1 MAQEEGGYDW
11 WDLLDRLDFQFIDF
25 ETMDDVRGRLREI
38 LQGQVISDR
47 QAEMAFQRGQQM
59 RTRAIEMDYRV
70 DRFFR
75 RGQSVTMLRDS
86 RGRFIA
92 EGAANISDILE
103 RDDF

>member
-1 MAQEEGGYDW
+1 MAQSEGEYEW
-11 WDLLDRLDFQFIDF
+11 WDVLDRLDFQFIDF
-25 ETMDDVRGRLREI
+25 ESMDDVRGRLREI
-38 LQGQVISDR
+38 LRGRPPSDR
-47 QAEMAFQRGQQM
+47 QTEMAFQRGQQL
-59 RTRAIEMDYRV
+59 RTRAIELDYRV